1 MSESSSSPPPENGKP
16 ALPSLPVV
24 TLEPWE
30 QRSNLEKY
38 GAFWYLAL
46 GGLVILAG
54 LILWFGWGVW
64 SLREVWR
71 DVYVLH
77 DPNRGVVERVN
88 AADRLARNPETTER
102 QRYDIAIRRDLPDL
116 ARYLIAESLTAE
128 AATGDPRAYAM
139 AVARS
144 EGDGWPAWFRLL
156 MLRPLAYGSGAGE
169 AIEPVPLRELSEH
182 DDPVIRL
189 WALYT
194 LAEASRYNRNEAN
207 QLRDAANQESPEAGL
222 AAVLVQ
228 ALDAETDAERIDRL
242 DEATRWVR
250 RHHPG
255 ALAVWFGWDRFE
267 GELVR
272 VPVEVEARE

>member
-1 MSESSSSPPPENGKP
+1 MADPSATPPPPHEPGKP
-16 ALPSLPVV
+16 ALPGLPIV

-38 GAFWYLAL
+38 GTFWYLAL
-46 GGLVILAG
+46 AGLVVMAG
-54 LILWFGWGVW
+54 LVLWFAWGVW
-64 SLREVWR
+64 TLREVWR

-77 DPNRGVVERVN
+77 DPRRGTVERVN
-88 AADRLARNPETTER
+88 AADRLARNPRTTER
-102 QRYDIAIRRDLPDL
+102 QRYDIAIRNDLPDL
-116 ARYLIAESLTAE
+116 ARYLMAESLTAE

-144 EGDGWPAWFRLL
+144 GGEGWPAWFRLL

-169 AIEPVPLRELSEH
+169 AIEPVPLRELSTHE
-182 DDPVIRL
+182 DPMIRV

-194 LAEASRYNRNEAN
+194 LAESSRYNQIEDR
-207 QLRDAANQESPEAGL
+207 QLREIARGEAPEAGL
-222 AAVLVQ
+222 AALLVK
-228 ALDAETDAERIDRL
+228 ALNAGADAGRIARL

-250 RHHPG
+250 EHHPG
-255 ALAVWFGWDRFE
+255 ASGVWSGWDRFE

-272 VPVEVEARE
+272 VPTEV

>member
-1 MSESSSSPPPENGKP
+1 
-16 ALPSLPVV
+16 LPIV

-46 GGLVILAG
+46 AGLVILAG
-54 LILWFGWGVW
+54 LILWFAWGVW

-77 DPNRGVVERVN
+77 DPSRATVERVN
-88 AADRLARNPETTER
+88 AADRLARNPRTTER
-102 QRYDIAIRRDLPDL
+102 QRYDIAIRDDLPDL
-116 ARYLIAESLTAE
+116 ARYLMAESLTAE
-128 AATGDPRAYAM
+128 AASGDPRAYAM

-144 EGDGWPAWFRLL
+144 EGEGWPAWFRLL

-169 AIEPVPLRELSEH
+169 AIEPEPLRELSTH
-182 DDPVIRL
+182 DDPAIRL

-194 LAEASRYNRNEAN
+194 LAEASRYNYSENK
-207 QLRDAANQESPEAGL
+207 QLRDLAHGDSAEAEL
-222 AAVLVQ
+222 AALLMK
-228 ALDAETDAERIDRL
+228 ALDSGTDEERLARL

-250 RHHPG
+250 EHHPG
-255 ALAVWFGWDRFE
+255 AMGVWSGWGRFE
-267 GELVR
+267 GELAR
-272 VPVEVEARE
+272 VPTEV

>member
-1 MSESSSSPPPENGKP
+1 MSEPSSSKTPEPGKP
-16 ALPSLPVV
+16 SLPSLPIV

-46 GGLVILAG
+46 GGLVILSG
-54 LILWFGWGVW
+54 MILWFAWGVW
-64 SLREVWR
+64 SLRDVWR

-77 DPNRGVVERVN
+77 DPNRGQEERVN

-116 ARYLIAESLTAE
+116 ARYLIAESLSAE
-128 AATGDPRAYAM
+128 AATGDPSAYAM

-156 MLRPLAYGSGAGE
+156 MLRPLAYGAGAGE

-182 DDPVIRL
+182 DDLIIRL

-194 LAEASRYNRNEAN
+194 LAESSRYNRNEAN
-207 QLRDAANQESPEAGL
+207 RLRDAAEEDSAEIRL
-222 AAVLVQ
+222 AELLVG
-228 ALDAETDAERIDRL
+228 ALDAETDEERIDRL

-250 RHHPG
+250 ERHPG
-255 ALAVWFGWDRFE
+255 ASAVWKGWERVE
-267 GELVR
+267 QGLVR
-272 VPVEVEARE
+272 VPTDRNAE